1 LSIFRRL
8 WPELVRPRG
17 PVSHR
22 FYRVGRGSR
31 GGVALL
37 MVLSAILLLTI
48 LVTEIAH
55 GAAVRVQLAAHHR
68 DEVKA
73 QALAET
79 GLELYRLI
87 LMTSKQFEKQLRPYI
102 AEFGGMMGLNADSL
116 WSMVPFINTQ
126 LLRMIFVTDGDIE
139 SDDIEE
145 VKANKG
151 LSEEQIDESREDV
164 GVKRNFLDFDGDFQA
179 RVEDESRYIYVG
191 SFPGVTTY
199 SDLLASPTLA
209 KVAGLAA
216 REEYRQW
223 FLDNNIDVTELVGN
237 LVDWTDADTSR
248 IYQGGDEDQLYQQL
262 EPKYRVRNA
271 PFDTLEELRLVDGWN
286 RDGVWQRLGQHLT
299 IYGEGKVNINTAQR
313 PVIRAMFVALH
324 EGGPPSDVYVD
335 ERVDEFMRLRGLP
348 VLEGGVFF
356 AGATH
361 FVNFVE
367 YELHYPLRDDAANFV
382 TTSAGVFRVTS
393 SGEVGDAK
401 VQVTA
406 VLDFR
411 TDPTGRILY
420 YKVE

>member
-1 LSIFRRL
+1 
-8 WPELVRPRG
+8 
-17 PVSHR
+17 
-22 FYRVGRGSR
+22 
-31 GGVALL
+31 
-37 MVLSAILLLTI
+37 MVLSSILILTI

-73 QALAET
+73 EALANT

-102 AEFGGMMGLNADSL
+102 AEFGGMMGLNADTL

-139 SDDIEE
+139 SEDIEE
-145 VKANKG
+145 VKVNRG
-151 LSEEQIDESREDV
+151 LSDEQIDESREDV

-179 RVEDESRYIYVG
+179 RVEDESRYLYVG
-191 SFPGVTTY
+191 SFPGVVTY
-199 SDLLASPTLA
+199 SDLLASPALA

-216 REEYRQW
+216 REEYRDW
-223 FLDNNIDVTELVGN
+223 FLDNQLDVNELVGN

-248 IYQGGDEDQLYQQL
+248 IYQGGDEDQLYQGL

-271 PFDTLEELRLVDGWN
+271 PFDTLEEIRLVDGWN
-286 RDGVWQRLGQHLT
+286 RDGVWQRMGQHLT
-299 IYGEGKVNINTAQR
+299 IYGEGKVNVNTAQKL
-313 PVIRAMFVALH
+313 VIRALFVALH
-324 EGGPPSDVYVD
+324 EGGPPSDLYVE
-335 ERVDEFMRLRGLP
+335 ERVEEFMRLRSTP
-348 VLEGGVFF
+348 VIEGGVYF

-367 YELHYPLRDDAANFV
+367 NQLAYPLRDDAANYV
-382 TTSAGVFRVTS
+382 TTTSGVFRVTS
-393 SGEVGDAK
+393 TGEVGDAK
-401 VQVTA
+401 VQMTA
-406 VLDFR
+406 VMDFR

-420 YKVE
+420 FKVE

>member
-1 LSIFRRL
+1 MTVFHRARVALT
-8 WPELVRPRG
+8 RPRG

-22 FYRVGRGSR
+22 FYRVGRSSR

-73 QALAET
+73 EALAHT

-87 LMTSKQFEKQLRPYI
+87 LMTSKQFEKMLRPYI
-102 AEFGGMMGLNADSL
+102 AEFGGMMGLNADTL

-139 SDDIEE
+139 TEDIEE
-145 VKANKG
+145 VKENQG
-151 LSEEQIDESREDV
+151 LSDEQVAESREDL
-164 GVKRNFLDFDGDFQA
+164 GIKRNFLDFDGDFSA

-191 SFPGVTTY
+191 SFPGVVAY

-216 REEYRQW
+216 REEYRSW
-223 FLDNNIDVTELVGN
+223 FLDNQIEVNELVGN
-237 LVDWTDADTSR
+237 LVDWTDLDNSR
-248 IYQGGDEDQLYQQL
+248 IYQGGDEDALYQSV
-262 EPKYRVRNA
+262 EPRYRARNA

-299 IYGEGKVNINTAQR
+299 IYGEGKVNINTAGR
-313 PVIRAMFVALH
+313 PVIRALFVALH
-324 EGGPPSDVYVD
+324 EGGPPNDAYVD
-335 ERVDEFMRLRGLP
+335 ERVDEFMRLRSLP
-348 VLEGGVFF
+348 VIEGGVFF

-361 FVNFVE
+361 FVTYVE
-367 YELHYPLRDDAANFV
+367 NQLAYPLRDDAANFV
-382 TTSAGVFRVTS
+382 TTTAGVFRVVS
-393 SGEVGDAK
+393 SGEVGDAR

-411 TDPTGRILY
+411 TDPMGRLLY